1 MRHTRPARLVGL
13 ALLACSTLLSAPA
26 FAQIDFSGRW
36 AVRYHEDQQ
45 ERSPGGELGDYTGVP
60 LNDAARLRAD
70 TWDAALYG
78 LSEWQCR
85 PHASTYMWRSVH
97 PARIS
102 KDIAPITGETIAF
115 RVNFDD
121 LIDRVIYMDGRRHPP
136 EEAAHTWAGF
146 STGKWEGDMLT
157 VTTTH
162 LKEYILR
169 RDGIPT
175 SDLATMTEHWI
186 RHGDYFTIVQLVT
199 DPVYLTEPF
208 IQTTDFVLDL
218 HIPDAP
224 ELCEVEEETDHPK
237 GWVPY
242 RLPGTTKDA
251 EEFARKHGL
260 PVEAARGG
268 AETMYPDYRAKLK
281 RAEKP

>member
-1 MRHTRPARLVGL
+1 MLNARYARFVGVTGF
-13 ALLACSTLLSAPA
+13 AVSVLLSAPA
-26 FAQIDFSGRW
+26 RAQIDFSGEW

-70 TWDAALYG
+70 SWDAALYG
-78 LSEWQCR
+78 LREWQCR

-97 PARIS
+97 PVRIS
-102 KDIAPITGETIAF
+102 KDVEPITGELIAIHA
-115 RVNFDD
+115 NFQD
-121 LIDRVIYMDGRRHPP
+121 LIDRVIYMDGRPHPP

-146 STGKWEGDMLT
+146 STGTWEGDMLT

-162 LKEYILR
+162 VKEYIIR

-175 SDLATMTEHWI
+175 SDFATMREHWI
-186 RHGDYFTIVQLVT
+186 RHGDYLTIVQIVT

-208 IQTTDFVLDL
+208 IQTTDFVLDP
-218 HIPDAP
+218 HIRDAP

-237 GWVPY
+237 GWVPH
-242 RLPGTTKDA
+242 RLPGTTNDS
-251 EEFARKHGL
+251 EEFAKKHGI

-268 AETMYPDYRAKLK
+268 AETMYPEYRAKLQQE
-281 RAEKP
+281 RR